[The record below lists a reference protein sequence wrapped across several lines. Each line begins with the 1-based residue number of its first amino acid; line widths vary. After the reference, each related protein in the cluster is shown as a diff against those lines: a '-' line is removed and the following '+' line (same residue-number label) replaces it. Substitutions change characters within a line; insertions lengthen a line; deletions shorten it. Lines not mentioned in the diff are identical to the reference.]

1 MAFHQALKQS
11 PMTQSSDEILG
22 KLQSY
27 LPELVAIRRDL
38 HAHPELGMDEHRTA
52 QLIANKLQ
60 QWGIEFVE
68 RIGGT
73 GVVASIPGCRPGHR
87 SIGLRSDM
95 DALAITEQ
103 TGLCYASNYP
113 GRMHACGHDGHMTML
128 LGAARYLSQNRNF
141 AGNVN
146 LIFQPAEEGR
156 GGAKAMIAD
165 GLFTRFPCN
174 AIYGLHTMPDIPA
187 GHFATRYGPFFASA
201 CPWRVT
207 FHGTGGHGGAAP
219 HKASDVMVVLGS
231 FLQAVHTIVSR
242 TIAATDVAVL
252 SVGYAC
258 GGSSESP
265 SVMPAEV
272 VVGGTAR
279 CFSDEIACTISQNL
293 QRLAYSCASAHGC
306 TASVEIV
313 WRVPPLVNHCRQ
325 VDIAIAAA
333 TDVVGN
339 VAINPNARLLTAGE
353 DFAEML
359 KVCPGAFL
367 LIGNGAHDA
376 ELSYGLHTPHF
387 DFNDEIIPIGVA
399 YWAAVVCHELG
410 SDRSSLGAQQ
420 R

>member
-1 MAFHQALKQS
+1 
-11 PMTQSSDEILG
+11 MTQSSNEILG
-22 KLQSY
+22 KLQPY
-27 LPELVAIRRDL
+27 LTELVAIRHDL
-38 HAHPELGMDEHRTA
+38 HAHPELGMNEHRTA
-52 QLIANKLQ
+52 ELVANKLR
-60 QWGIEFVE
+60 QWGVDFVA
-68 RIGGT
+68 RIGTT
-73 GVVASIPGCRPGHR
+73 GLVASIPGFYPGNR
-87 SIGLRSDM
+87 SIGLRADM

-103 TGLCYASNYP
+103 TGLRYASNYP
-113 GRMHACGHDGHMTML
+113 GRMHACGHDGHTTML
-128 LGAARYLSQNRNF
+128 LGAARYLSQNRDY
-141 AGNVN
+141 AGTVN

-207 FHGTGGHGGAAP
+207 FRGTGGHGGAAP

-231 FLQAVHTIVSR
+231 FLQALHTIVSR
-242 TIAATDVAVL
+242 AIAATDVAVL
-252 SVGYAC
+252 SVGYAF

-272 VVGGTAR
+272 SVGGTAR
-279 CFSDEIACTISQNL
+279 CFSDEIADIISQSL

-306 TASVEIV
+306 TESVEIV
-313 WRVPPLVNHCRQ
+313 WRVPPLVNHPRQ

-333 TDVVGN
+333 TDVVGD
-339 VAINPNARLLTAGE
+339 VAVNPNARPLTAGE

-367 LIGNGAHDA
+367 LIGNGTRGV
-376 ELSYGLHTPHF
+376 EISCGLHTPHF
-387 DFNDEIIPIGVA
+387 DFNDEIIPIGIA
-399 YWAAVVCHELG
+399 YWAAVVCRELG
-410 SDRSSLGAQQ
+410 IDRPSLSAEQ